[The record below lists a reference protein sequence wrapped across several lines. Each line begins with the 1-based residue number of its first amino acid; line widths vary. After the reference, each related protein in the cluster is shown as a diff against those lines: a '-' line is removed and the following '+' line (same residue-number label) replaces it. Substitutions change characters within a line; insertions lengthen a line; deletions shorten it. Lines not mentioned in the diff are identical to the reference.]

1 VTGIVVAVAYV
12 TGAASPFIMGEL
24 KEQYGLEDGFNLL
37 AVVALI
43 CGSTFLIVV
52 LRNRRR

>member
-1 VTGIVVAVAYV
+1 MTGIVVAVAYV